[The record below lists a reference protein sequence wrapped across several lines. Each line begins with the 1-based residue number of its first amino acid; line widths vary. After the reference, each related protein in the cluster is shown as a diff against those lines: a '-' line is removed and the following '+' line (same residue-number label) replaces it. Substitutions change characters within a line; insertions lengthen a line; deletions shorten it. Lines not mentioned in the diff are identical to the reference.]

1 MSDNINES
9 QVDDIK
15 NYKISFASD
24 IKDSISSD
32 DETVIVSGFDV
43 QLSEQETNWMRD
55 ALQRFDKGG
64 SQYSVVLNE
73 ESSSGTA
80 KTTTLDDIDDLA
92 FNAQSDISKIQKIN
106 ALVRQASNE
115 DDIIGKVHEAVES
128 NLNSNVRI
136 SFDTLPSDYDEGIK
150 LEAESE
156 IERFHKEI
164 NVNDIVTIAI
174 TTTYDEGN
182 CIQYLRSKKSKGIYH
197 HVVDRYPL
205 GVALISDYSMNTIPY
220 VLIDTSELT
229 NRLQKTM
236 LKSKKNKPLFFK
248 NTAEEIKNNYPKE
261 VTKAYTS
268 KEKYAILDVQRTGV
282 NRFGNMNRKYGI
294 SPVFKALK
302 PKIMLD
308 TFDKTDN
315 VNAKAKAKKIIAQY
329 LKKEVLGQRGEKKGL
344 EDMAYA
350 HDCLVQAF
358 KNKTVLYTPPG
369 SVEKIE
375 YVEQKVEMTN
385 TETITQYRSRVTS
398 ALGISF
404 LNTDGKQTVST
415 ANISIKQLM
424 KTINKIAER
433 QEKILQRWYE
443 VVLSEAGIPIEYC
456 PTPHI
461 LDSEMLEFEIKKDL
475 VEFLF
480 SKLNCSYQ
488 TAYEFLGM
496 DFDNEVVRRKSEKEN
511 GYDLILT
518 PHPTSYNTSGSDEI
532 GAGRPM
538 GGTNEGNDVNE
549 KKQEY
554 DKNYRESK

>member
-1 MSDNINES
+1 MSDNISES

-375 YVEQKVEMTN
+375 YVEPKVEMTN

>member
-1 MSDNINES
+1 MSDNINGS

-24 IKDSISSD
+24 IKDGISSD

-115 DDIIGKVHEAVES
+115 DDIIGKVHDAVES

-375 YVEQKVEMTN
+375 YVEPKVEMTN